1 MAGQC
6 EAADVAACIIETANN
21 MGSGINNL
29 RLQKTLFFC
38 QSECLGKTGRVL
50 FPDRIVAWQYGPVV
64 EGVYYAYSYRGA
76 SDIRKP
82 ASMVIDIMTG
92 ERRPTRRLDGDD
104 LSLVERVVG
113 KWKDKSVWDLV
124 NETHRKGGAWDR
136 VYNRG
141 NVNGSGYGQEIPIS
155 IIAECYV

>member
-1 MAGQC
+1 MARQYQ
-6 EAADVAACIIETANN
+6 AADVAACIIETTNS
-21 MGSGINNL
+21 MGSSISNL

-38 QSECLGKTGRVL
+38 QSECLGKTEKVL
-50 FPDRIVAWQYGPVV
+50 FPDKIVAWQYGPVV
-64 EGVYYAYSYRGA
+64 ESVYYAYSYRGA

-82 ASMVIDIMTG
+82 ASMVIDIVTG
-92 ERRPTRRLDGDD
+92 EKRLTRRLDGAE
-104 LSLVERVVG
+104 LSLVERVVD

-136 VYNRG
+136 VYNRD
-141 NVNGSGYGQEIPIS
+141 NVNGSGYGQEIPID